1 MPKAKSEKKSAQLRH
16 APLSTELE
24 HAVNPPLTHKTKKR
38 SGRDGEDFE
47 EDETVEDLGGAPEK
61 SLNAKIFNQARDQRL
76 EEQSRKASS
85 RSPSAGKPVAMPLSN
100 DSDDDYEDDVD
111 EEEEEDDA
119 GYIQYDGDNEYVQ
132 TAGLNEHE
140 EAVVN
145 RFLSAGQAE
154 TRTLADIILEKLNGG
169 GGGGENGTGDAME
182 GASTYDGPEASTLP
196 PKVVEV
202 YTAVGALL
210 AHYKSGKVPKALK
223 MLPHLRNWEDI
234 LWITRPD
241 NWSPGAAFICTRIF
255 ASNLNQRMSQRFFNL
270 VLLEKVRD
278 DIRNQG
284 KLNYHLYMSLKKA
297 LFKPASFYKGILL
310 PLAQS
315 GTCTLK
321 EATIIGSVLAKVSI
335 PMNHSAAALLRL
347 CEMRYSG
354 TTSLFIRILVNKKY
368 SLPRRVVDGL
378 VTHFCGFMSDTREM
392 PVIWHQSLLVFAQ
405 RYKLEVSNEQRE
417 QLKELLKVHTHHQ
430 ITQEVRREL
439 FNSVNEARTVAGMEY

>member
-1 MPKAKSEKKSAQLRH
+1 MRALFR
-16 APLSTELE
+16 
-24 HAVNPPLTHKTKKR
+24 
-38 SGRDGEDFE
+38 
-47 EDETVEDLGGAPEK
+47 
-61 SLNAKIFNQARDQRL
+61 
-76 EEQSRKASS
+76 
-85 RSPSAGKPVAMPLSN
+85 
-100 DSDDDYEDDVD
+100 DYEDDVD
-111 EEEEEDDA
+111 EEEEDDA
-119 GYIQYDGDNEYVQ
+119 GDYVQYDGDSEYVQ
-132 TAGLNEHE
+132 TAGLDESE
-140 EAVVN
+140 EAVVS
-145 RFLSAGQAE
+145 RFLRAGQAE

-169 GGGGENGTGDAME
+169 GGGGGDGDDEALE
-182 GASTYDGPEASTLP
+182 GMAPYDGPEASSLP

-210 AHYKSGKVPKALK
+210 GHYKSGKVPKALK

-241 NWSPGAAFICTRIF
+241 NWSPGATFVCTRIF

-278 DIRNQG
+278 DIRNNG

-347 CEMRYSG
+347 CQMTYSG

-368 SLPRRVVDGL
+368 SLPRRVIDGL
-378 VTHFCGFMSDTREM
+378 VQHFCSFINETREM
-392 PVIWHQSLLVFAQ
+392 PVVWHQSLLVFAQ
-405 RYKLEVSNEQRE
+405 RYKLEVSTEQRE
-417 QLKELLKVHTHHQ
+417 SLKELLKVHVHHQ

-439 FNSVNEARTVAGMEY
+439 FNSINESTKQAASMQF